1 MRSFLGNLRVSTSTR
16 VWNTVTQNVCV
27 CLLVWVCW
35 CVFVGVCICVR
46 VCARVFVC
54 AQISRIQIQARIR
67 RNTWST
73 LISLLR
79 LWCS

>member
-35 CVFVGVCICVR
+35 CVFVGVCLLVCVFVC
-46 VCARVFVC
+46 VCARVCLCVRKLVGSKFR
-54 AQISRIQIQARIR
+54 QG
-67 RNTWST
+67 
-73 LISLLR
+73 
-79 LWCS
+79 